1 MSAAKFRPAQTP
13 GARHP
18 PSTSANNMAPLL
30 QSPQP
35 HHGNA
40 RTPSP
45 NYFGFPAQDDSY
57 DSESTRHARKNW
69 SPPSSTV
76 RSTAAF
82 SPTVIPADQNPDF
95 DAFRRQ
101 SETVGFNLGS
111 LHEFDFKKP
120 ALPTGGVS
128 NNNTNN
134 SSFFNNSNHSNSNSF
149 FNNINITASPKATTE
164 ARPMPPTGRAPSGSI
179 SGPGRAHSGSIS
191 GSGNDFHLDPESA
204 YQGRSPKRHLSN
216 DSSFPDGLRHAP
228 ERPSSQ
234 PRLAMPFNLNQ
245 PPQPKSKPRAETVPV
260 AGPMNDSDSFIT
272 PQHLCNLLES
282 ADEEMLILD
291 LRVSTQYGGAHLR
304 GALNLCIPTTL
315 LKRPSFN
322 VNKLAETF
330 KDNPDQRQ
338 KFENWKSSKYIIVY
352 DSASSQLKDAT
363 SCVNTIKKF
372 DSEGLEG
379 TAYILKGGFA
389 DFARKFPAYVERAGG
404 QASRGGGP
412 MSMKLDGPEIAPVI
426 GGCPMP
432 MEKNAANPFFGN
444 IRQNMDL
451 IGGVGQ
457 MEVKRPTNLTIEIC
471 EHLPSWL
478 QAASEEKDKG
488 ARVSDKFLQIEKREQ
503 KRMQEALS
511 GKVSYGSPTHSMPKS
526 SIQIAGIEKGSK
538 NRYNNIWPYEHSR
551 VKLQDV
557 PSHGCDY
564 FNANYIAS
572 ARSHKRYIATQ
583 GPIPATFTDFWN
595 VIWQQDARVIVMLT
609 AEKEGGQVK
618 AHNYWSDKQYGP
630 MRLEFL
636 SEKRASLDPAKIKR
650 HRQQRPSVGARKST
664 DGAPLARIETS
675 AVENAAKDDQ
685 PFVIVRKLALRHEG
699 YPFERM
705 REITQLQYSS
715 WPDFGAPAHPAH
727 LLGLVEQCDAVVH
740 STTHSD
746 LSEPDPPE
754 APPIVV
760 HCSAGCGRTGTFCTV
775 ASVIDMLKRQRS
787 SQRRQRYARDSSP
800 MHLDERRSSVQM
812 KDDNS
817 PFFAPPPGQSSEQD
831 EVDGRWV
838 QDQDQDLIEKT
849 VEEFRKQRLSMVQS
863 LRQFVLCYES
873 VMEWLVEQESED

>member
-1 MSAAKFRPAQTP
+1 M
-13 GARHP
+13 G
-18 PSTSANNMAPLL
+18 PLL

-35 HHGNA
+35 HRGHV

-45 NYFGFPAQDDSY
+45 NYFGFTAQDESY
-57 DSESTRHARKNW
+57 DSESNRHTRKNW
-69 SPPSSTV
+69 SPPSSAV

-82 SPTVIPADQNPDF
+82 SPTVIPVDQNPDF

-101 SETVGFNLGS
+101 SETVGFSLGS
-111 LHEFDFKKP
+111 LHDFDFKKP
-120 ALPTGGVS
+120 ALPSTGS
-128 NNNTNN
+128 
-134 SSFFNNSNHSNSNSF
+134 NNSNSNINNNSF
-149 FNNINITASPKATTE
+149 FNNINISASPKPSTE
-164 ARPMPPTGRAPSGSI
+164 QRQMPPSGRAPSGSI
-179 SGPGRAHSGSIS
+179 SGGRAPSGSIS
-191 GSGNDFHLDPESA
+191 GGRAPSGSISGAGNNFNLDPEAA

-216 DSSFPDGLRHAP
+216 DSSFPDGLRSAP

-234 PRLAMPFNLNQ
+234 PRLNMPFNLNL
-245 PPQPKSKPRAETVPV
+245 PPQPQFKPRAETVPA
-260 AGPMNDSDSFIT
+260 AGPLNDSDSFIT
-272 PQHLCNLLES
+272 PQHLCNLLDS
-282 ADEEMLILD
+282 AAEEMLILD
-291 LRVSTQYGGAHLR
+291 LRVSTQYAGAHLR

-322 VNKLAETF
+322 VSKLAETF
-330 KDNPDQRQ
+330 KDDADQRR

-352 DSASSQLKDAT
+352 DSASFQLKDAT

-372 DSEGLEG
+372 DSEGVEG
-379 TAYILKGGFA
+379 KCYILKGGFA
-389 DFARKFPAYVERAGG
+389 EFAKKHPSHIERAGG
-404 QASRGGGP
+404 QASRAGAP
-412 MSMKLDGPEIAPVI
+412 MSMKLDMTGPEIAPVI

-432 MEKNAANPFFGN
+432 VEKNAANPFFGN

-457 MEVKRPTNLTIEIC
+457 MEVKRPANLSKEMQD
-471 EHLPSWL
+471 HFPPWL
-478 QAASEEKDKG
+478 QSASDEKDKG
-488 ARVSDKFLQIEKREQ
+488 ARVSEKFLQIEKREQ

-511 GKVSYGSPTHSMPKS
+511 GKVSYGSPTQSMPKS

-538 NRYNNIWPYEHSR
+538 NRYNNIWPFEHSR

-564 FNANYIAS
+564 FNANYITS
-572 ARSHKRYIATQ
+572 KRSHKRYIATQ
-583 GPIPATFTDFWN
+583 GPIPATFADFWN
-595 VIWQQDARVIVMLT
+595 VIWQQETRVIVMLT

-630 MRLEFL
+630 IRLEFL

-664 DGAPLARIETS
+664 DGAILARIDTTTS
-675 AVENAAKDDQ
+675 ESAPKDDQ
-685 PFVIVRKLALRHEG
+685 PYVIVRKLALRHEG

-727 LLGLVEQCDAVVH
+727 LLGLVEQCEAVVR
-740 STTHSD
+740 STTHSS

-775 ASVIDMLKRQRS
+775 ATVIDQLKRQRS
-787 SQRRQRYARDSSP
+787 SRRRQIRDSSP
-800 MHLDERRSSVQM
+800 MHIDTRRSSVQM
-812 KDDNS
+812 KDSS
-817 PFFAPPPGQSSEQD
+817 PFFAAPAAPVPSSEED
-831 EVDGRWV
+831 EVDGQWV
-838 QDQDQDLIEKT
+838 DDETQDLIEKT
-849 VEEFRKQRLSMVQS
+849 VEEFRKQRISMVQS